1 MTTTVESLET
11 PALLIEESVL
21 EANLNQMQE
30 LANDNGI
37 ALRPHIKTHK
47 CPKLA
52 HKQLQKGAQ
61 GIAVATLQEAEAM
74 VESGITN
81 IHLAN
86 EIATDQQIA
95 HFLALSEKA
104 YIACTVDHPDQLTAL
119 NRHASGKHLLVPVL
133 IEVNTGL
140 DRAGVENEAE
150 AIQLGR
156 QVEELPNLQLK
167 GIMTHGGQAYGAANR
182 QEVEAIGKK
191 EGEKLV
197 TTAEIMR
204 ESGLEVEVVSAGSTP
219 TAPFA
224 AKVKG
229 VTELRVGNY
238 IVNDGIQ
245 VSLGVAQQNACALSV
260 LTSVISRPTAS
271 RIITD
276 SGTKSLTSDQGAHG
290 NSAIKGFGKVLGKD
304 GHLDRLSEEHG
315 VIENIDSNQFRM
327 GEKLR
332 ILPNHACPVFN
343 LFSKAYL
350 VNGNELVDELLIEGK
365 R

>member
-11 PALLIEESVL
+11 PALLVEEAVL
-21 EANLNQMQE
+21 EANLDQMQE

-74 VESGITN
+74 VESGITD

-95 HFLALSEKA
+95 HFLALREKVD
-104 YIACTVDHPDQLTAL
+104 IACTVDHPDQLKAI
-119 NRHASGKHLLVPVL
+119 NEQASRKDLSVPVL

-140 DRAGVENEAE
+140 NRAGVEDEAD
-150 AIQLGR
+150 AVRLGR
-156 QVEELPNLQLK
+156 QVEALPNLEFRGL
-167 GIMTHGGQAYGAANR
+167 MTHAGQAYGAANR

-191 EGEKLV
+191 EGKKLV
-197 TTAEIMR
+197 ATAEVMR
-204 ESGLEVEVVSAGSTP
+204 QSGLEVKVVSVGSTP

-224 AKVKG
+224 ARVKG
-229 VTELRVGNY
+229 ITELRVGNY

-245 VSLGVAQQNACALSV
+245 LTLGVAQQNACALSV

-271 RIITD
+271 RVITD

-290 NSAIKGFGKVLGKD
+290 NTAIKGFGKVIGKA
-304 GHLDRLSEEHG
+304 GHMDRLSEEHG
-315 VIENIDSNQFRM
+315 VIENIDSSQYHM

-350 VNGNELVDELLIEGK
+350 VNGDELVDELLIEGK